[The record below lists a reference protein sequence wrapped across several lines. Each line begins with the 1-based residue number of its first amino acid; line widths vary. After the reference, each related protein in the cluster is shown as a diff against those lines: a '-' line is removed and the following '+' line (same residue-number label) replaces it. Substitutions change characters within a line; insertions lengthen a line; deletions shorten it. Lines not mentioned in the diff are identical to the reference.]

1 MKQWHHA
8 HTFVVRFD
16 VAYMFCSGC
25 CSRSKKLWLPFYLSK
40 SETLLVVLCICR
52 PPAEN
57 LNRVYIFQHICEGY
71 WLSVCI
77 DSPHLLNP
85 PGVPGWLLHF
95 LHWVDSWR
103 THLSS
108 SEKQRV
114 EERTLGW
121 GMREKEAHGWK
132 DDEGEPS
139 SPLGQ
144 ESCKRID
151 GYLSGLGTG
160 WASTGHSGLSFCQ
173 EVRLEGEGGEVRGEP
188 VKEAEELSDC
198 LDNMHTCT
206 YKHTHCHTDWR
217 SCGPASRTFIPD
229 RLFK

>member
-25 CSRSKKLWLPFYLSK
+25 CSRSKKLRLPFYLSK
-40 SETLLVVLCICR
+40 SETLLVVLRICR

-95 LHWVDSWR
+95 LRWLDSWR

-121 GMREKEAHGWK
+121 G
-132 DDEGEPS
+132 DEGERGAWMKGWRGWAIKPIGPGVLQKDWWLPQWAGHWLS
-139 SPLGQ
+139 FDRAQ
-144 ESCKRID
+144 WAVI
-151 GYLSGLGTG
+151 LSGGEIGG
-160 WASTGHSGLSFCQ
+160 W
-173 EVRLEGEGGEVRGEP
+173 GGRG
-188 VKEAEELSDC
+188 
-198 LDNMHTCT
+198 
-206 YKHTHCHTDWR
+206 
-217 SCGPASRTFIPD
+217 
-229 RLFK
+229 